1 MSSIYFYL
9 KSRSDKGILVNF
21 QEKRDNR
28 EKKLFWYFLY
38 FNKNI
43 AKFEW
48 NKETDI
54 GQTDHSLSIPN

>member
-9 KSRSDKGILVNF
+9 KSRTDEGILVNL

-38 FNKNI
+38 FNR
-43 AKFEW
+43 
-48 NKETDI
+48 NK
-54 GQTDHSLSIPN
+54 L